1 MSEGL
6 TNAAGGRRPGSCPVR
21 RTALGVVSL
30 AALAMMG
37 GCQPAVRSQGQDGLL
52 ATYSGLTL
60 TADLPERARVPAVIA
75 AADAVVR
82 SRGYGVERVSATEE
96 EGSLLAIPP
105 KSTGFP
111 RVWIHAARV
120 EGGTR
125 VRINPQPWGDEDLAR
140 SLLDGILSRLGM

>member
-1 MSEGL
+1 MQV
-6 TNAAGGRRPGSCPVR
+6 RPGSLSTPGARGLSV
-21 RTALGVVSL
+21 ALTWLVLLGIGL
-30 AALAMMG
+30 MA
-37 GCQPAVRSQGQDGLL
+37 GCQPAVRAQGQDGLI

-82 SRGYGVERVSATEE
+82 SRGYGVERVRATEE
-96 EGSLLAIPP
+96 EGALLAIPP
-105 KSTGFP
+105 KSAGFP

-140 SLLDGILSRLGM
+140 SLLDGVLSKLGM